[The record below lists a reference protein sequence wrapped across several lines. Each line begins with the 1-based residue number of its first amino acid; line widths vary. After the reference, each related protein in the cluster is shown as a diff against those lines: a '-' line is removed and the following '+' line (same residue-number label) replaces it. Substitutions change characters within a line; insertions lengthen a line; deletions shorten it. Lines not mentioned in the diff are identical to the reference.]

1 MNRFFGSTKPKAPKP
16 TLNDA
21 IEKMDS
27 RTESVEVKVKKLD
40 AELAR
45 YKDQMSKMKD
55 GPAKNAIK
63 SKALRVLKQKKLY
76 EGQRDMMMQ
85 QSFNMDQT
93 NFALESMKSTVTT
106 VDAMKIAAKEMKTQ
120 FKAIN
125 IDKIDNLQDEIEDLL
140 EQSNEV
146 QEALGRS
153 YGLPDDVDEDELEAE
168 LEALQNEADFEFE
181 GEPSYLDDTEPA
193 YVETNPEPQKLDQNK
208 VTA

>member
-1 MNRFFGSTKPKAPKP
+1 MNRFFGSSKPKAPKP

-193 YVETNPEPQKLDQNK
+193 YVETNSEPQKLDQNK